1 MLYRINCVYLQ
12 KIYAMSFCFF
22 EIKKIEWHVASIGK
36 AMFFMVLPTAMNSAF
51 CRLLINLLLIFLF
64 IFKDLIMSKILN
76 YQVDAVASSEKMGI
90 SKMNLLR
97 IGSQSFVYV
106 LAVSIA
112 IAMTWLLPAVYEGA
126 NGEQIAELQ
135 INGQKANS
143 IMVASANANGQMGHF
158 SFSTTASLHE
168 SGLIAGR

>member
-112 IAMTWLLPAVYEGA
+112 IAMTWLLPAVYEVPMA
-126 NGEQIAELQ
+126 SKLL
-135 INGQKANS
+135 NS
-143 IMVASANANGQMGHF
+143 K
-158 SFSTTASLHE
+158 ST
-168 SGLIAGR
+168 GRKPTR

>member
-12 KIYAMSFCFF
+12 KIYAMPFCFF

-36 AMFFMVLPTAMNSAF
+36 AMFFMVLPTAINSAF

-112 IAMTWLLPAVYEGA
+112 IAMTWLLPAVYEVPMA
-126 NGEQIAELQ
+126 SKLL
-135 INGQKANS
+135 NS
-143 IMVASANANGQMGHF
+143 KSK
-158 SFSTTASLHE
+158 
-168 SGLIAGR
+168 GRKPTR

>member
-36 AMFFMVLPTAMNSAF
+36 AML
-51 CRLLINLLLIFLF
+51 FLF
-64 IFKDLIMSKILN
+64 IFKYLIMSKMLN

-158 SFSTTASLHE
+158 SSSTTASLHE

>member
-1 MLYRINCVYLQ
+1 
-12 KIYAMSFCFF
+12 
-22 EIKKIEWHVASIGK
+22 
-36 AMFFMVLPTAMNSAF
+36 
-51 CRLLINLLLIFLF
+51 
-64 IFKDLIMSKILN
+64 MSKILN

-112 IAMTWLLPAVYEGA
+112 IAMAWLLPAVYEGA

-143 IMVASANANGQMGHF
+143 IMVASANANGQMVHS
-158 SFSTTASLHE
+158 SFSTTASVHE

>member
-112 IAMTWLLPAVYEGA
+112 IAMTWLLPAVYEVPMA
-126 NGEQIAELQ
+126 SKLL
-135 INGQKANS
+135 NS
-143 IMVASANANGQMGHF
+143 KSK
-158 SFSTTASLHE
+158 
-168 SGLIAGR
+168 GRKPTR

>member
-1 MLYRINCVYLQ
+1 MAC
-12 KIYAMSFCFF
+12 
-22 EIKKIEWHVASIGK
+22 GK
-36 AMFFMVLPTAMNSAF
+36 HRQGNVIFMVLPTAMNSAF
-51 CRLLINLLLIFLF
+51 CRLLINFLLIFLF

-112 IAMTWLLPAVYEGA
+112 IAMAWLLPAVYEGA

-158 SFSTTASLHE
+158 SSSTTASLHE

>member
-1 MLYRINCVYLQ
+1 MLYRINFIYLY

-112 IAMTWLLPAVYEGA
+112 IAMTWLLPAVYEVPMA
-126 NGEQIAELQ
+126 SKLL
-135 INGQKANS
+135 NS
-143 IMVASANANGQMGHF
+143 K
-158 SFSTTASLHE
+158 ST
-168 SGLIAGR
+168 GRKPTR

>member
-1 MLYRINCVYLQ
+1 MAC
-12 KIYAMSFCFF
+12 
-22 EIKKIEWHVASIGK
+22 GK
-36 AMFFMVLPTAMNSAF
+36 HRQGNVIFMVLPTAMNSAF

-112 IAMTWLLPAVYEGA
+112 IAMAWLLPAVYEVPMA
-126 NGEQIAELQ
+126 SKLL
-135 INGQKANS
+135 NS
-143 IMVASANANGQMGHF
+143 K
-158 SFSTTASLHE
+158 ST
-168 SGLIAGR
+168 GRKPTR

>member
-64 IFKDLIMSKILN
+64 IFKDPKIRK
-76 YQVDAVASSEKMGI
+76 Q
-90 SKMNLLR
+90 
-97 IGSQSFVYV
+97 SQWQS
-106 LAVSIA
+106 
-112 IAMTWLLPAVYEGA
+112 
-126 NGEQIAELQ
+126 QLQ
-135 INGQKANS
+135 
-143 IMVASANANGQMGHF
+143 
-158 SFSTTASLHE
+158 
-168 SGLIAGR
+168 

>member
-1 MLYRINCVYLQ
+1 MLYRINCVFLQ

-112 IAMTWLLPAVYEGA
+112 IAMTWLLPAVYEVPMA
-126 NGEQIAELQ
+126 SKLL
-135 INGQKANS
+135 NS
-143 IMVASANANGQMGHF
+143 K
-158 SFSTTASLHE
+158 ST
-168 SGLIAGR
+168 GRKPTR

>member
-112 IAMTWLLPAVYEGA
+112 IAMTWLLPAVYEVPMA
-126 NGEQIAELQ
+126 SKLL
-135 INGQKANS
+135 NS
-143 IMVASANANGQMGHF
+143 K
-158 SFSTTASLHE
+158 ST
-168 SGLIAGR
+168 GRKPTQ